1 MSTLRAIYRKTAG
14 IRLWLGVVWLCELFG
29 ITFLIIAGLLQHR
42 DADSSLLFTLHL
54 PHFFTLILTLAVVL
68 NGRNLE
74 RFLNILF
81 PVYLIAFG
89 LDVMAVF
96 ARSVLVFMAE
106 TSLQRRGELITVVV
120 IVLFLFAD
128 AMGTL
133 FVEQLAAS
141 IKRENVALY
150 GIGGGSSTPRQINTN
165 NVVAIALGISSS
177 SSSSSSSTTNAR

>member
-1 MSTLRAIYRKTAG
+1 MSTLHAIYRKTAG

-29 ITFLIIAGLLQHR
+29 VTFLIVAGLLQQR
-42 DADSSLLFTLHL
+42 DADSSLLFTLHV
-54 PHFFTLILTLAVVL
+54 PHFFTLLLTLAVVL

-120 IVLFLFAD
+120 IALFLFAD

-150 GIGGGSSTPRQINTN
+150 GIGGGSSTPRQLNTNSN
-165 NVVAIALGISSS
+165 NVVAIALGMGAPAS
-177 SSSSSSSTTNAR
+177 TNAR